1 MERLEKMTIEGCYTS
16 RIYLRT
22 WTIHA
27 HYTRAIS
34 DTGVAC
40 TTGRILRQRM
50 ATELYVH
57 CQRCPC
63 TSVPRSALTARY
75 GAASESRAGQRVP
88 TLPHMQ
94 PLRALSQEQRSGLS
108 EGQGGGR
115 DRDRGRGHLCGATE
129 AGGED
134 TRHSRESCRR
144 EIDHESHGRVLGW
157 QGVRAMERGFE
168 TRPRTSR
175 AVEKR

>member
-57 CQRCPC
+57 CQRYPC
-63 TSVPRSALTARY
+63 TYMPRNALTAWR
-75 GAASESRAGQRVP
+75 
-88 TLPHMQ
+88 
-94 PLRALSQEQRSGLS
+94 SQ
-108 EGQGGGR
+108 
-115 DRDRGRGHLCGATE
+115 
-129 AGGED
+129 
-134 TRHSRESCRR
+134 
-144 EIDHESHGRVLGW
+144 
-157 QGVRAMERGFE
+157 
-168 TRPRTSR
+168 
-175 AVEKR
+175 